1 MPISACFFRN
11 QMQILVVKNI
21 ENKELCSGWDQ
32 FVRSHPL
39 GTIFQSPDY
48 FTIFLHHKEFAP
60 VALLMQ
66 NEAGQVEGVLS
77 GIIQY
82 QFGGPFKHM
91 TSRCVVMGGPLVQN
105 NDPGLLAEL
114 FRYFNSFIRRH
125 AIYSQ
130 FRNICDMGFAH
141 ATFMQS
147 GYTHEEH
154 LNIHVDLNRDSGELW
169 NEVHKQKRY
178 EVKRAGREGLTFG
191 PISNLTEL
199 EESYQLLKNIYTRI
213 KLPLF
218 PFSVFE
224 NAFNGLA
231 PKGMA
236 CFWAAYSEGKLIATM
251 YTLSYNG
258 RIYDYFAGGDNLY
271 SHKFP
276 NSLLSWQVMLWGK
289 SNGMT
294 LFDWGGAGKP
304 GQPYG
309 VRDFKEK
316 FGGQLVNFGRYEIIH
331 KPLLYRMAK
340 GAFKFIRHM
349 R

>member
-1 MPISACFFRN
+1 
-11 QMQILVVKNI
+11 MQILVVKEI
-21 ENKELCSGWDQ
+21 ENKELCSGWDL

-39 GTIFQSPDY
+39 GTIFQSPHY
-48 FTIFLHHKEFAP
+48 FGIFLHQKEFAP

-66 NEAGQVEGVLS
+66 NEEGLVVGVLS

-82 QFGGPFKHM
+82 QFLGPLKHM

-105 NDPGLLAEL
+105 NEPDLLAEL
-114 FRYFNSFIRRH
+114 LRNFNSYIRQH
-125 AIYSQ
+125 VIYTQ

-141 ATFMQS
+141 RTFIHA
-147 GYTHEEH
+147 GYMREEH
-154 LNIHVDLNRDSGELW
+154 LNIHVDLKRDTDELW

-178 EVKRAGREGLTFG
+178 EVKRARREGLTFG
-191 PISNLTEL
+191 PISDINEL
-199 EESYQLLKNIYTRI
+199 QESYQLLKNIYTRI

-218 PFSVFE
+218 PFPVFE
-224 NAFNGLA
+224 NAFTWLV
-231 PKGMA
+231 PKGRA
-236 CFWAAYSEGKLIATM
+236 CFWAAYSEGNLIATM
-251 YTLSYNG
+251 YTLCYKG
-258 RIYDYFAGGDNLY
+258 RIYDYFAGSDNLH

-276 NSLLSWQVMLWGK
+276 NSLISWEVMLWGK

-316 FGGQLVNFGRYEIIH
+316 FGGQLVNFGRYEMIH
-331 KPLLYRMAK
+331 RPILYRMAK
-340 GAFKFIRHM
+340 GAFKFIRHI